1 MPLRDSILI
10 VDDEPKL
17 ARSLALI
24 LQRADYVV
32 TTAPDAASAL
42 QLLQAGAYDLVYLD
56 IRLPDQS
63 GIQLLPQI
71 HAIYPDMP
79 VIILTAHATLDT
91 AIGAVRAGARDYLL
105 KPINPEDILARTKKI
120 LDEQVQPKRKKEITS
135 QIQALLS
142 ELHASDNYEG
152 RALHLAKTSPPNLDP
167 ARYLIRGEL
176 QLDLHT
182 HHVTLNGREITLPP
196 STFDYL
202 VTLMRHSPNPVPYET
217 LVKESQG
224 YQEITRIEAKEMTRW
239 QIHELRKVLE
249 EDLQRPHLIITVRD
263 VGYRLVI

>member
-1 MPLRDSILI
+1 MALKDSILI

-17 ARSLALI
+17 ARSLSLI

-32 TTAPDAASAL
+32 TTAPDGGRAL
-42 QLLQAGAYDLVYLD
+42 ELLQAGAYDMVFLD

-79 VIILTAHATLDT
+79 VVILTAHATLET

-105 KPINPEDILARTKKI
+105 KPINPEEILSRTKKI
-120 LDEQVQPKRKKEITS
+120 LEEQSKPKRKKEITG
-135 QIQALLS
+135 QIQALLT
-142 ELHASDNYEG
+142 ELQVADGVEPV
-152 RALHLAKTSPPNLDP
+152 RAARPAAQPADP
-167 ARYLIRGEL
+167 SRFLQRGEL

-182 HHVTLNGREITLPP
+182 RHVTLNGRSISLPP

-202 VTLMRHSPNPVPYET
+202 VTLMRHSPNPVSYDI

-224 YQEITRIEAKEMTRW
+224 YQEISRIEAKEMTRW
-239 QIHELRKVLE
+239 QIHELRKALE
-249 EDLQRPHLIITVRD
+249 EDLQHPHMIITVRD

>member
-1 MPLRDSILI
+1 MALRDSILI

-24 LQRADYVV
+24 LQRAEYVV
-32 TTAPDAASAL
+32 TTAPDAAKAL
-42 QLLQAGAYDLVYLD
+42 QLLKAGAYDLVYLD

-71 HAIYPDMP
+71 KAIYPDMP
-79 VIILTAHATLDT
+79 VVILTAHATLET

-120 LDEQVQPKRKKEITS
+120 LDEQAQPKRKREITT

-142 ELHASDNYEG
+142 ELQSTNDQGSSAT
-152 RALHLAKTSPPNLDP
+152 AAKSPSPALDP
-167 ARYLIRGEL
+167 TRYLKRGAL

-182 HHVTLNGREITLPP
+182 HNVNLNEREITLPP

-202 VTLMRHSPNPVPYET
+202 VTLMRHSPNPVAYET

-224 YQEITRIEAKEMTRW
+224 YQEISRIEAKEMTRW
-239 QIHELRKVLE
+239 QIHELRKALE

>member
-1 MPLRDSILI
+1 MAIRDSILI
-10 VDDEPKL
+10 IDDEPKL
-17 ARSLALI
+17 ARSLALL
-24 LQRADYVV
+24 LQKAGYLV
-32 TTAPDAASAL
+32 TTAVDAASGL
-42 QLLQAGAYDLVYLD
+42 KLLEAGAYDLVYLD

-71 HAIYPDMP
+71 HGLYPDMP
-79 VIILTAHATLDT
+79 VVILTAHATLET

-120 LDEQVQPKRKKEITS
+120 LDEQVQPKRKREITS

-142 ELHASDNYEG
+142 ELNAEESPRAASQET
-152 RALHLAKTSPPNLDP
+152 RPAAASTDP
-167 ARYLIRGEL
+167 ARYLTRGEL

-182 HHVTLNGREITLPP
+182 REVILNGRAISMAP

-224 YQEITRIEAKEMTRW
+224 YQDISRIEAKEMTRW
-239 QIHELRKVLE
+239 QIHELRKALE
-249 EDLQRPHLIITVRD
+249 EDLQRPHLVITVRD
-263 VGYRLVI
+263 VGYRLVT

>member
-17 ARSLALI
+17 ARSLALL
-24 LQRADYVV
+24 LQRADYMV

-79 VIILTAHATLDT
+79 VVILTAHATLET

-105 KPINPEDILARTKKI
+105 KPINPEDILSRTKKI
-120 LDEQVQPKRKKEITS
+120 LDEQAKPKRQREITS

-142 ELHASDNYEG
+142 ELQTAEQPVGPAQTDK
-152 RALHLAKTSPPNLDP
+152 RAQTFDP
-167 ARYLIRGEL
+167 SRFLKRGEL

-182 HHVTLNGREITLPP
+182 HHVSWNGREISLPP

-202 VTLMRHSPNPVPYET
+202 VTLMRHSPNPVAYET

-224 YQEITRIEAKEMTRW
+224 YQEISRIEAKEMTRW
-239 QIHELRKVLE
+239 QIHELRKALE
-249 EDLQRPHLIITVRD
+249 EDQQRPHLIITVRD

>member
-1 MPLRDSILI
+1 MPIKDSILI

-32 TTAPDAASAL
+32 TTAPDGASAL
-42 QLLQAGAYDLVYLD
+42 QLLQAGPYDMVYLD
-56 IRLPDQS
+56 IRLPDQT

-71 HAIYPDMP
+71 KEIYPDMP
-79 VIILTAHATLDT
+79 VVILTAHATLDT

-120 LDEQVQPKRKKEITS
+120 LEDQLQPKRKREITS

-142 ELHASDNYEG
+142 ELNSAEQSQQS
-152 RALHLAKTSPPNLDP
+152 SPTVKPAQMVVDP
-167 ARYLIRGEL
+167 SRYLKRGDL

-182 HHVTLNGREITLPP
+182 HHVTLNSREISLPP

-202 VTLMRHSPNPVPYET
+202 VTLTRHSPNPVPYET

-224 YQEITRIEAKEMTRW
+224 YSDISRIEAKEMTRW
-239 QIHELRKVLE
+239 QIHELRKALE

>member
-1 MPLRDSILI
+1 MAIKDSILI

-17 ARSLALI
+17 ARSLSLI
-24 LQRADYVV
+24 LQRAGYVI
-32 TTAPDAASAL
+32 TTAADAASAL
-42 QLLQAGAYDLVYLD
+42 ELLRAGAYDLVFLD

-79 VIILTAHATLDT
+79 VVILTAHATLET

-105 KPINPEDILARTKKI
+105 KPINPEDILARAKKL
-120 LDEQVQPKRKKEITS
+120 LDQQAQPKRKREITS
-135 QIQALLS
+135 QIQELLNELQAADGNGSKTPS
-142 ELHASDNYEG
+142 EQAHTG
-152 RALHLAKTSPPNLDP
+152 IDP
-167 ARYLIRGEL
+167 ARYLKRGTL

-182 HHVTLNGREITLPP
+182 HHVNLNGREISLPP

-202 VTLMRHSPNPVPYET
+202 VTLMRHSPTPVAYDI

-224 YQEITRIEAKEMTRW
+224 YEEISRIEAKEMTRW
-239 QIHELRKVLE
+239 QIHELRKALE
-249 EDLQRPHLIITVRD
+249 EDIQHPRLIITVRD

>member
-17 ARSLALI
+17 ARSLSLI
-24 LQRADYVV
+24 LQRSDYRV
-32 TTAPDAASAL
+32 TTAPDGASAL
-42 QLLQAGAYDLVYLD
+42 QLLQAGAYDLVFLD

-71 HAIYPDMP
+71 HSIYPEMP
-79 VIILTAHATLDT
+79 VVILTAHATLET

-105 KPINPEDILARTKKI
+105 KPINPEDILTRTKKI
-120 LDEQVQPKRKKEITS
+120 LDEQAQPKRKREITS
-135 QIQALLS
+135 QIEALLT
-142 ELHASDNYEG
+142 ELKAADEPPGQSQPAKPPAASF
-152 RALHLAKTSPPNLDP
+152 DP
-167 ARYLIRGEL
+167 SRYLKRGDL

-182 HHVTLNGREITLPP
+182 HHITLGGREISLPP

-202 VTLMRHSPNPVPYET
+202 VTLMRHSPNPVPYEI

-224 YQEITRIEAKEMTRW
+224 YQEISRIEAKEMTRW
-239 QIHELRKVLE
+239 QIHELRKALE
-249 EDLQRPHLIITVRD
+249 DDQTRPHLIITVRD

>member
-10 VDDEPKL
+10 IDDEPKL
-17 ARSLALI
+17 ARSLALL

-32 TTAPDAASAL
+32 TTAPDAASAM

-71 HAIYPDMP
+71 HALYPDMP
-79 VIILTAHATLDT
+79 VVILTAHATLET

-105 KPINPEDILARTKKI
+105 KPINPEEILARTKKI
-120 LDEQVQPKRKKEITS
+120 LDEQLQPKRKREITS

-142 ELHASDNYEG
+142 ELHASDTEAPPVRG
-152 RALHLAKTSPPNLDP
+152 AKLSPLNLDP
-167 ARYLIRGEL
+167 TRYLQRGEL

-182 HHVTLNGREITLPP
+182 HHATLNEREISLPP

-224 YQEITRIEAKEMTRW
+224 YQEISRIEAKEMTRW
-239 QIHELRKVLE
+239 QIHELRKALE
-249 EDLQRPHLIITVRD
+249 EDLQQPHLIITVRD
-263 VGYRLVI
+263 IGYRLVI

>member
-1 MPLRDSILI
+1 MALKDSILI

-17 ARSLALI
+17 ARSLSLI

-32 TTAPDAASAL
+32 TTAPDAATAL
-42 QLLQAGAYDLVYLD
+42 QLLQVGAYNLVFLD

-79 VIILTAHATLDT
+79 VVMVTAHATLET

-105 KPINPEDILARTKKI
+105 KPIDPEDILARTKKI
-120 LDEQVQPKRKKEITS
+120 LDEQVEPKRKREITA
-135 QIQALLS
+135 QIQSLLS
-142 ELHASDNYEG
+142 ELQTTHDKESLASASNP
-152 RALHLAKTSPPNLDP
+152 APPALDP
-167 ARYLIRGEL
+167 TRYLKRGDL

-182 HHVTLNGREITLPP
+182 RIINLNDREICLPP

-202 VTLMRHSPNPVPYET
+202 VTLVRHSPNPVAYNT

-224 YQEITRIEAKEMTRW
+224 YQELGRIEAKEITRW

-249 EDLQRPHLIITVRD
+249 QDLQHPHMIITVRD
-263 VGYRLVI
+263 VGYRLIV

>member
-17 ARSLALI
+17 ARSLSLL
-24 LQRADYVV
+24 LQRSDYRVN
-32 TTAPDAASAL
+32 TAPDAASAL
-42 QLLQAGAYDLVYLD
+42 QLLQAGAYDLVFLD

-71 HAIYPDMP
+71 HGLYPDMP
-79 VIILTAHATLDT
+79 VVILTAHATLET

-120 LDEQVQPKRKKEITS
+120 LDEQVQPKRKREITS

-142 ELHASDNYEG
+142 ELNASDPAEG
-152 RALHLAKTSPPNLDP
+152 QAPQTKQPASTFDP
-167 ARYLIRGEL
+167 SRYLKRGDL

-182 HHVTLNGREITLPP
+182 HHVTLNGREISLPP

-202 VTLMRHSPNPVPYET
+202 VTLMRHSPNPVPYEI

-224 YQEITRIEAKEMTRW
+224 YQEISRIEAKEMTRW
-239 QIHELRKVLE
+239 QIHELRKALE
-249 EDLQRPHLIITVRD
+249 EDQQRPHLIITVRD

>member
-17 ARSLALI
+17 ARSLSLI
-24 LQRADYVV
+24 LQRADFVV

-42 QLLQAGAYDLVYLD
+42 QLLQAGAYDMVYLD

-79 VIILTAHATLDT
+79 VVILTAHATLET

-120 LDEQVQPKRKKEITS
+120 LDEQAQPKRKREITT
-135 QIQALLS
+135 QIQALLN
-142 ELHASDNYEG
+142 ELNASDMPQSLELNP
-152 RALHLAKTSPPNLDP
+152 KTSAPVLDP
-167 ARYLIRGEL
+167 SRFLKRGEL

-182 HHVTLNGREITLPP
+182 HHISLNEREISLPP

-224 YQEITRIEAKEMTRW
+224 YQEISRIEAKEMTRW
-239 QIHELRKVLE
+239 QIHELRKALE
-249 EDLQRPHLIITVRD
+249 EDLQRPHMIITVRD
-263 VGYRLVI
+263 VGYRLVT

>member
-1 MPLRDSILI
+1 MALRDSILI

-17 ARSLALI
+17 ARSLSLI
-24 LQRADYVV
+24 LQRAEYIV
-32 TTAPDAASAL
+32 TTAEDAAKAL
-42 QLLQAGAYDLVYLD
+42 ELLRAGAYDLVFLD

-79 VIILTAHATLDT
+79 VVMVTAHATLET
-91 AIGAVRAGARDYLL
+91 AIAAVRAGARDYLL
-105 KPINPEDILARTKKI
+105 KPINPEDILARAKKI
-120 LDEQVQPKRKKEITS
+120 LDEQAQPKRKREIAS

-142 ELHASDNYEG
+142 ELQ
-152 RALHLAKTSPPNLDP
+152 SPNGKDAREAGSNLSQAVPDP
-167 ARYLIRGEL
+167 TRYLKRGEL

-182 HHVTLNGREITLPP
+182 HRVTIDGRSVSLPP

-202 VTLMRHSPNPVPYET
+202 VTLMRHSPNPVAYDT

-224 YQEITRIEAKEMTRW
+224 YQEISRIEAKEMTRW
-239 QIHELRKVLE
+239 QIHELRKALE
-249 EDLQRPHLIITVRD
+249 VD
-263 VGYRLVI
+263 

>member
-1 MPLRDSILI
+1 MALKDSILI

-17 ARSLALI
+17 ARSLSLI
-24 LQRADYVV
+24 LQKADYVV
-32 TTAPDAASAL
+32 TTAPDGARAL
-42 QLLQAGAYDLVYLD
+42 ELLQAGAYDLVFLD

-79 VIILTAHATLDT
+79 VVILTAHATLET

-105 KPINPEDILARTKKI
+105 KPINPEEILARAKKI
-120 LDEQVQPKRKKEITS
+120 LDEQIQPKRKKEIAS
-135 QIQALLS
+135 QIQVLLS
-142 ELHASDNYEG
+142 ELQAADGTEPISSIKNT
-152 RALHLAKTSPPNLDP
+152 APQLDP
-167 ARYLIRGEL
+167 TRFLQRGEL

-182 HHVTLNGREITLPP
+182 HLVTMHGRSISLPP

-202 VTLMRHSPNPVPYET
+202 VTLMRHSPNPVAYDI

-224 YQEITRIEAKEMTRW
+224 YQEISRIEAKEMTRW
-239 QIHELRKVLE
+239 QIHELRKALE
-249 EDLQRPHLIITVRD
+249 QDLQHPHMIITVRD

>member
-1 MPLRDSILI
+1 MALRDSILI

-17 ARSLALI
+17 ARSLSLI

-32 TTAPDAASAL
+32 TTAPDAATAL
-42 QLLQAGAYDLVYLD
+42 QLLQAGAYDLVFMD

-63 GIQLLPQI
+63 GIELLPQI

-79 VIILTAHATLDT
+79 IVMVTAHATLET

-105 KPINPEDILARTKKI
+105 KPIDPEDILCRTKKI
-120 LDEQVQPKRKKEITS
+120 LDEQAEPKRKREITT
-135 QIQALLS
+135 QIQTLLFELQTPSVS
-142 ELHASDNYEG
+142 EPMVAASNT
-152 RALHLAKTSPPNLDP
+152 APPGLDP
-167 ARYLIRGEL
+167 SRYLKRGQL

-182 HHVTLNGREITLPP
+182 HLVTLNDRNISLPP

-202 VTLMRHSPNPVPYET
+202 VTLMRHSPNPVAYNT
-217 LVKESQG
+217 LVKESKG
-224 YQEITRIEAKEMTRW
+224 YQEIGLIEAKEMTRW

-249 EDLQRPHLIITVRD
+249 DDLQHPHMIITVRD
-263 VGYRLVI
+263 IGYRLII

>member
-17 ARSLALI
+17 ARSLALL
-24 LQRADYVV
+24 LQRSDYVV

-42 QLLQAGAYDLVYLD
+42 QLLQAGAYDMVYLD

-79 VIILTAHATLDT
+79 VVILTAHATLET

-105 KPINPEDILARTKKI
+105 KPINPEDILARTRKI
-120 LDEQVQPKRKKEITS
+120 LEEQAQPKRKREITS

-142 ELHASDNYEG
+142 ELHAVEQPFTEDPVV
-152 RALHLAKTSPPNLDP
+152 KVTSPVMDP
-167 ARYLIRGEL
+167 SRYLKRGDL

-182 HHVTLNGREITLPP
+182 HHVSLNGREISLPP

-224 YQEITRIEAKEMTRW
+224 YQEISRIEAKEMTRW
-239 QIHELRKVLE
+239 QIHELRKALE

>member
-1 MPLRDSILI
+1 MAIRDSILI

-17 ARSLALI
+17 ARSLALL

-32 TTAPDAASAL
+32 TTAPDAAKAL
-42 QLLQAGAYDLVYLD
+42 ELLQAGAYDLMFLD

-71 HAIYPDMP
+71 KALYPDMP
-79 VIILTAHATLDT
+79 VIILTAHATLET

-120 LDEQVQPKRKKEITS
+120 LDEQIQPKRKKALTT

-142 ELHASDNYEG
+142 ELQTSDGPSPATAAAVASP
-152 RALHLAKTSPPNLDP
+152 LLDP
-167 ARYLIRGEL
+167 SRYLKRGTL

-182 HHVTLNGREITLPP
+182 HQVTLKEREISLPP

-202 VTLMRHSPNPVPYET
+202 VTLMRHSPNPVAYET

-224 YQEITRIEAKEMTRW
+224 YQEISRIEAKEMTRW
-239 QIHELRKVLE
+239 QIHELRKALE
-249 EDLQRPHLIITVRD
+249 QDLQRPHLIITVRD

>member
-1 MPLRDSILI
+1 MPLKDSILI

-17 ARSLALI
+17 ARSLAML
-24 LQRADYVV
+24 LQRADYQV

-42 QLLQAGAYDLVYLD
+42 QLLQAGAYDMVYLD

-71 HAIYPDMP
+71 HALYPDMP
-79 VIILTAHATLDT
+79 VVILTAHATLET

-120 LDEQVQPKRKKEITS
+120 LEEQVQPKRKREITS
-135 QIQALLS
+135 QIQALLA
-142 ELHASDNYEG
+142 ELHDDGQPKSYAAPA
-152 RALHLAKTSPPNLDP
+152 RAATQVADP
-167 ARYLIRGEL
+167 TRYLIRGEL

-182 HHVTLNGREITLPP
+182 HHVTLTGREISLPP

-224 YQEITRIEAKEMTRW
+224 YQEISRIEAKEMTRW
-239 QIHELRKVLE
+239 QIHELRKALE

>member
-1 MPLRDSILI
+1 MALRDSILI

-24 LQRADYVV
+24 LQRAEYVV
-32 TTAPDAASAL
+32 TTASDAAKAL
-42 QLLQAGAYDLVYLD
+42 QLLKAGAYDLVYLD

-71 HAIYPDMP
+71 KAIYPDMP
-79 VIILTAHATLDT
+79 VVILTAHATLET

-120 LDEQVQPKRKKEITS
+120 LDEQVQPRRKREITT

-142 ELHASDNYEG
+142 ELQSTDDQGSSTA
-152 RALHLAKTSPPNLDP
+152 AAKSTSPSIDP
-167 ARYLIRGEL
+167 TRYLKRGVL

-182 HHVTLNGREITLPP
+182 HTVNLNDREISLPP

-202 VTLMRHSPNPVPYET
+202 VTLMRHSPNPVAYET

-224 YQEITRIEAKEMTRW
+224 YQEISRIEAKEMTRW
-239 QIHELRKVLE
+239 QIHELRKALE

>member
-17 ARSLALI
+17 ARSLSLL
-24 LQRADYVV
+24 LQRSDYVV

-42 QLLQAGAYDLVYLD
+42 QLLQAGAYDLVFLD

-71 HAIYPDMP
+71 HSLYPDMP
-79 VIILTAHATLDT
+79 VVMLTAHATLDT

-120 LDEQVQPKRKKEITS
+120 LDEQVQPKRKREITS

-142 ELHASDNYEG
+142 ELNASDQPEEYPHSTKQTPG
-152 RALHLAKTSPPNLDP
+152 VDP
-167 ARYLIRGEL
+167 SRYLKRGGL

-182 HHVTLNGREITLPP
+182 HHVSLDGRVITLPP

-224 YQEITRIEAKEMTRW
+224 YQEISRIEAKEMTRW
-239 QIHELRKVLE
+239 QIHELRKALE
-249 EDLQRPHLIITVRD
+249 EDQQRPHLIITVRD

>member
-17 ARSLALI
+17 ARSLSLVF
-24 LQRADYVV
+24 QRSDYRV

-42 QLLQAGAYDLVYLD
+42 QLLQAGAYDLVFLD

-71 HAIYPDMP
+71 HGLYPDMP
-79 VIILTAHATLDT
+79 VVILTAHATLET

-120 LDEQVQPKRKKEITS
+120 LDEQVQPKRKREITS

-142 ELHASDNYEG
+142 ELNASDPAEG
-152 RALHLAKTSPPNLDP
+152 QAPQTKQPASTFDP
-167 ARYLIRGEL
+167 SRYLKRGDL

-182 HHVTLNGREITLPP
+182 HHVTLNGREISLPP

-202 VTLMRHSPNPVPYET
+202 VTLMRHSPNQVPYEI

-224 YQEITRIEAKEMTRW
+224 YQEISRIEAKEMTRW
-239 QIHELRKVLE
+239 QIHELRKALE
-249 EDLQRPHLIITVRD
+249 EDQQRPHLIITVRD

>member
-1 MPLRDSILI
+1 MPIKDSILI
-10 VDDEPKL
+10 IDDEPKL
-17 ARSLALI
+17 SRSLAML
-24 LQRADYVV
+24 LQRAGYMV
-32 TTAPDAASAL
+32 TTAVDAASGL
-42 QLLQAGAYDLVYLD
+42 KLLEAGAYDLVYLD

-71 HAIYPDMP
+71 HGLYPEMP
-79 VIILTAHATLDT
+79 VVILTAHATLET

-120 LDEQVQPKRKKEITS
+120 LDEQVQPKRKREITT

-142 ELHASDNYEG
+142 ELNAGDHASAPTQG
-152 RALHLAKTSPPNLDP
+152 GKATTASVDP
-167 ARYLIRGEL
+167 ARYLTRGDL

-182 HHVTLNGREITLPP
+182 REVSLGGRGISLAP

-224 YQEITRIEAKEMTRW
+224 YQAISRIEAKEMTRW
-239 QIHELRKVLE
+239 QIHELRKALE
-249 EDLQRPHLIITVRD
+249 EDLQRPHLVITVRD
-263 VGYRLVI
+263 VGYRLVT